1 MPIARADRGA
11 CDVDPSPSIS
21 TVISTSDCKGTPAT
35 RLGGLRSSEIWCGI
49 AKFSKHEE
57 NGDDGQS
64 RPAPPILSRT
74 WPTCGERDRRNR
86 NEKVFRPIVRDRK
99 GAADFID
106 ARTSTASIS
115 APSAG
120 HGARPQL
127 SLVSSTRVTPG
138 AFGMRCA
145 MAKGVRRRC
154 ARRRPAYR
162 HAAEKREQHGIGAPG
177 PVNFPDSTFMCDKP
191 GGATSRSNG
200 NLVSTNAHD
209 V

>member
-1 MPIARADRGA
+1 MTDTLCADKLFAASRPEVADSPTAVFCGGTRELPGQAGRGPSTMPIARADRGA

-21 TVISTSDCKGTPAT
+21 TVISTSDGKGTPAT

-74 WPTCGERDRRNR
+74 WPTCGEHDRRNR

-99 GAADFID
+99 GDADLID

-115 APSAG
+115 GLSAG
-120 HGARPQL
+120 HSARPQL

-145 MAKGVRRRC
+145 SG
-154 ARRRPAYR
+154 
-162 HAAEKREQHGIGAPG
+162 
-177 PVNFPDSTFMCDKP
+177 
-191 GGATSRSNG
+191 
-200 NLVSTNAHD
+200 
-209 V
+209 